1 MRTIAASASA
11 QDEGRGMAAIAGG
24 AGTIANIEYRTEHCC
39 KHRFIVVRDKQ
50 IVGRLHGAA

>member
-1 MRTIAASASA
+1 
-11 QDEGRGMAAIAGG
+11 MAAIAGG